1 MYAIRIL
8 RSHPSRLVLT
18 VVGVAL
24 CIVLMLFLLSVYR
37 GVADG
42 WVEYIRK
49 NKVDLWILQKSAT
62 NILRGSSIISGR
74 QGELIGNIEGI
85 KSVSPILLLL
95 TTVNIENK
103 SRTIFLTGYNPMNGI
118 GGPPSI
124 AKGRNVQAHDEIVLD
139 KSFAAK
145 YNIRLDDKIQMQKY
159 SLRVVGFSEGTN
171 AFVIQYAFS
180 TLKFARDLI
189 GFPDVTTCFLVFIQD
204 KGNIPAIMKEIE
216 NGFPWLGVY
225 DHNTFLQNNID
236 EMEAGFLPL
245 LYTVAVIGA
254 VVLTVILS
262 LLLSVNILE
271 SRKDFAVLKIL
282 GSPKWF
288 LRRIIIAQSQLISF
302 AACIV
307 ALALF
312 FPLVNVLEIV
322 TPEISTK
329 SSLSQVIMVILTVGI
344 MSFISSLISVR
355 RLRRIYL
362 MEAFL

>member
-1 MYAIRIL
+1 M
-8 RSHPSRLVLT
+8 
-18 VVGVAL
+18 
-24 CIVLMLFLLSVYR
+24 
-37 GVADG
+37 
-42 WVEYIRK
+42 
-49 NKVDLWILQKSAT
+49 
-62 NILRGSSIISGR
+62 
-74 QGELIGNIEGI
+74 
-85 KSVSPILLLL
+85 
-95 TTVNIENK
+95 
-103 SRTIFLTGYNPMNGI
+103 
-118 GGPPSI
+118 
-124 AKGRNVQAHDEIVLD
+124 
-139 KSFAAK
+139 
-145 YNIRLDDKIQMQKY
+145 
-159 SLRVVGFSEGTN
+159 
-171 AFVIQYAFS
+171 
-180 TLKFARDLI
+180 
-189 GFPDVTTCFLVFIQD
+189 
-204 KGNIPAIMKEIE
+204 
-216 NGFPWLGVY
+216 
-225 DHNTFLQNNID
+225 
-236 EMEAGFLPL
+236 GFLPV

-322 TPEISTK
+322 NPEISTK